1 MPNDSKIQ
9 ESKTPQNG
17 KDYNAVLN
25 PYNTRTYEET
35 GWDKFV
41 SSLGFRSAYDKAE
54 AERLANYNLWE
65 SQHAEQQRQELYNS
79 AQEVKQ
85 REEDA
90 GLNPA
95 LSGQTIGGGSSDALS
110 SAPHVPTSPDAT
122 DVNAVASTVTS
133 LANGAAG
140 AVQTA
145 LNFVSSFQQ
154 IRGIK
159 LDNDNKD
166 AQLVQSL
173 FELSN
178 TILDNTN
185 STEEN
190 IDRNGEVTYPQIYK
204 FASRIFSGRQK
215 KRFEEIFKKTA
226 RGNKNRKR
234 VADQI
239 NTTAPAVLSAVGNQQ
254 FLNGTQL
261 DLNSSSFRPL
271 REFTIDI
278 TDTLFNL
285 SKKTYENIPKL
296 QYETD
301 TSRLEYENSQYDA
314 AKQHQNIDKDVF
326 SAMDKLTSKLEYYST
341 HGTEL
346 EKVISLGLLF
356 GMSLQMSQML
366 PQINVSSGNSWREG
380 KFGGSSN
387 RSFGINW

>member
-1 MPNDSKIQ
+1 MLNDSKIQ

-17 KDYNAVLN
+17 TDYSSVVN
-25 PYNTRTYEET
+25 PYNIRTYNET

-65 SQHAEQQRQELYNS
+65 SQHAEQQRQEMYNS
-79 AQEVKQ
+79 ASEVKA
-85 REEDA
+85 REESA

-95 LSGQTIGGGSSDALS
+95 LSGQTIGGGSSDALA
-110 SAPHVPTSPDAT
+110 SAPAVAVSPDAT
-122 DVNAVASTVTS
+122 DINSVTSTITS

-166 AQLVQSL
+166 AQLVNSL
-173 FELSN
+173 IDLSN
-178 TILDNTN
+178 SILDNM
-185 STEEN
+185 SKTEQN
-190 IDRNGEVTYPQIYK
+190 IDGPGEVTYPELFK
-204 FASRIFSGRQK
+204 FASRVLPGRQR

-226 RGNKNRKR
+226 YGNKNRKR

-239 NTTAPAVLSAVGNQQ
+239 NSTAPAVLSAVGNQEY
-254 FLNGTQL
+254 LNGTQL

-278 TDTLFNL
+278 TETLFDI
-285 SKKTYENIPKL
+285 SKKTYKNIPQL
-296 QYETD
+296 QYESD
-301 TSRLEYENSQYDA
+301 KSRLEFEKSQFEA
-314 AKQHQNIDKDVF
+314 GRQHKNIDYDVF
-326 SAMDKLTSKLEYYST
+326 SAMDKLTSKLEYYSN
-341 HGTEL
+341 HGSEL
-346 EKVISLGLLF
+346 EKAISLGLLF
-356 GMSLQMSQML
+356 GMSLKMADML
-366 PQINVSSGNSWREG
+366 PHVRIGY
-380 KFGGSSN
+380 
-387 RSFGINW
+387 

>member
-1 MPNDSKIQ
+1 MADNQNKSGIA
-9 ESKTPQNG
+9 TPSTPSSG
-17 KDYNAVLN
+17 TDYASVQN
-25 PYNTRTYEET
+25 PYNNRTYNET
-35 GWDKFV
+35 PWDKFV

-65 SQHAEQQRQELYNS
+65 SQHAEQQRQEMYNS
-79 AQEVKQ
+79 AKEVKQ

-110 SAPHVPTSPDAT
+110 SAPSVATSPDST
-122 DVNAVASTVTS
+122 DINSVASTITS

-145 LNFVSSFQQ
+145 LNFVSSYQQ

-166 AQLVQSL
+166 AQLVQTL
-173 FELSN
+173 VDLSN
-178 TILDNTN
+178 SILDNMQT
-185 STEEN
+185 TEEN
-190 IDRNGEVTYPQIYK
+190 TDRNGQVTYPQIFK
-204 FASRIFSGRQK
+204 FASRLFSGRQK
-215 KRFEEIFKKTA
+215 KRFEDIFKQTA
-226 RGNKNRKR
+226 HGNKNRKR

-239 NTTAPAVLSAVGNQQ
+239 NSTAPAVLSAVGNQQ

-278 TDTLFNL
+278 TDTLFDL
-285 SKKTYENIPKL
+285 SKMTYENIPKL
-296 QYETD
+296 QYESD
-301 TSRLEYENSQYDA
+301 KSRLQYEKSQYDA
-314 AKQHQNIDKDVF
+314 GKQHQNIDKNVF
-326 SAMDKLTSKLEYYST
+326 SVMSNLTEKLEYYST
-341 HGTEL
+341 HGTEF

-356 GMSLQMSQML
+356 GMSLQMSNML
-366 PQINVSSGNSWREG
+366 PQIHLGY
-380 KFGGSSN
+380 
-387 RSFGINW
+387 

>member
-1 MPNDSKIQ
+1 MLNESKIQ

-35 GWDKFV
+35 GWDQFV
-41 SSLGFRSAYDKAE
+41 SSLGFRSAYDRAE

-65 SQHAEQQRQELYNS
+65 SQHAEQQRQEMYNS

-85 REEDA
+85 REEEA

-110 SAPHVPTSPDAT
+110 FAPNVATSPEAT
-122 DVNAVASTVTS
+122 DINSVTSTITS

-145 LNFVSSFQQ
+145 LNFVSSYQQ

-166 AQLVQSL
+166 AQLVESL
-173 FELSN
+173 VDLSN
-178 TILDNTN
+178 SILDNMQT
-185 STEEN
+185 TEEN
-190 IDRNGEVTYPQIYK
+190 IDGIGEVSYPEIYK

-215 KRFEEIFKKTA
+215 KRFEDIFKHTA

-239 NTTAPAVLSAVGNQQ
+239 NSTAPAVLSAVGNQQ

-278 TDTLFNL
+278 TDTLFEL
-285 SKKTYENIPKL
+285 SKKTYEDIPKL
-296 QYETD
+296 QYESD
-301 TSRLEYENSQYDA
+301 KSRLEYEKSQYDA
-314 AKQHQNIDKDVF
+314 GKQHQNIDKSVF
-326 SAMDKLTSKLEYYST
+326 SAMENLTSKLEYYST

-346 EKVISLGLLF
+346 EKVVSLGLLF
-356 GMSLQMSQML
+356 GMSLQMSNML
-366 PQINVSSGNSWREG
+366 PHVSLSGGEYSDRYGTYRNKSTSIG
-380 KFGGSSN
+380 F
-387 RSFGINW
+387 